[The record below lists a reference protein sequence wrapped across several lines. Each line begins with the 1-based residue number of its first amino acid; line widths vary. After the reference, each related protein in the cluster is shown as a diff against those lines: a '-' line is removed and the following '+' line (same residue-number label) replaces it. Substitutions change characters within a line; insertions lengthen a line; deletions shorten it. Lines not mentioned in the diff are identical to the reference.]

1 MAKNIELKVKIEDF
15 SHVLNILHDKK
26 VELKQE
32 LNQRDIYYK
41 HPLGLL
47 KLRIFDNNGE
57 LIFYQRDE
65 STKDRVSNYHILN
78 VEPKQ
83 AEDYFRRIFEIET
96 EVVKVRKLYIYK
108 NTRIHL
114 DEVNNLGRFL
124 ELETVVKDRIEEGKK
139 EFEEVVKLL
148 ELDLGNQIKSSYR
161 TLMLNK

>member
-1 MAKNIELKVKIEDF
+1 MAQNIELKVKIEDF
-15 SHVLNILHDKK
+15 SHVLNILKDKK
-26 VELKQE
+26 VELKQV

-47 KLRIFDNNGE
+47 KLRIFDNKGE

-83 AEDYFRRIFEIET
+83 AEDYFRHIFEIET
-96 EVVKVRKLYIYK
+96 EVVKTRKLYIYK

-114 DEVNNLGRFL
+114 DEVNGLGKFL
-124 ELETVVKDRIEEGKK
+124 ELETVVENNIEEGKN
-139 EFEEVVKLL
+139 EFDEVVKLL
-148 ELDLGNQIKSSYR
+148 NLDISNQIKSSYR

>member
-1 MAKNIELKVKIEDF
+1 MAQNIELKVEIKDF
-15 SHVLNILHDKK
+15 SDVLNILKGK
-26 VELKQE
+26 NVELNKV

-47 KLRIFDNNGE
+47 KLRIYDGKGE

-65 STKDRVSNYHILN
+65 ATKDRVSNYHILH

-83 AEDYFRRIFEIET
+83 AEDYFQRIFEIEA

-114 DEVNNLGRFL
+114 DEVNNLGKFL
-124 ELETVVKDRIEEGKK
+124 ELETVVKDDIEEGKK

-148 ELDLGNQIKSSYR
+148 ELDVSSQIKSSYR